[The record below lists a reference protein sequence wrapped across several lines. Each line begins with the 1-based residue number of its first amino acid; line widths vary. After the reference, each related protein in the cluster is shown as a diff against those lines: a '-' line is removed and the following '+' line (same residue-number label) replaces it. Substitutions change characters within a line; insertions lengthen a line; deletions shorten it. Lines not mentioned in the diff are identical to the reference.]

1 MFNKKRTFVK
11 KFTVA
16 PYAKWAHMFSKI
28 YPSNVVNV
36 RTKSLIYFHYFDS
49 SSPKESIPETR
60 KMFFISPQKFFSFS
74 NLRIHLVLNITPTT
88 KLERRNKKTD
98 WFINKKQDYHN

>member
-1 MFNKKRTFVK
+1 MFIKKGTFVK

-36 RTKSLIYFHYFDS
+36 RTKSLIYFHCFDS
-49 SSPKESIPETR
+49 LSPKEIIPETFCFTS
-60 KMFFISPQKFFSFS
+60 KVLFILKFENFSFKFHDG
-74 NLRIHLVLNITPTT
+74 IKCLNMKRETFFTG
-88 KLERRNKKTD
+88 
-98 WFINKKQDYHN
+98 